1 MKYGPLLWARHRA
14 VVDAWMAEQRAI
26 AAVGRPATCVGAGR
40 AIAQPDLTQ
49 EETAFVSA
57 VVLQGYSATVDGLV
71 QAGYRV
77 CSLLD
82 KGMSHEGIERFVN
95 DTFSDRRNNAGYYA
109 SLFAQY
115 ATYHLCPRH
124 LDEYGPI

>member
-1 MKYGPLLWARHRA
+1 
-14 VVDAWMAEQRAI
+14 
-26 AAVGRPATCVGAGR
+26 
-40 AIAQPDLTQ
+40 
-49 EETAFVSA
+49 
-57 VVLQGYSATVDGLV
+57 
-71 QAGYRV
+71 
-77 CSLLD
+77 
-82 KGMSHEGIERFVN
+82 MSHEGIERFVN